1 MAKKPYY
8 ITTAIAY
15 TSGKPHIGNTYEVV
29 LADSIARYKRFL
41 GYDVRF
47 QTGTDEHGQKIELK
61 AAEAGVTPKEFVDKT
76 AGEIKR
82 IWDLMNTSYD
92 KFIRTTDEDHEK
104 QVQKIFKKLY
114 EKGDIYNVHTDD
126 ILPDSLRNRP
136 YKVSTEFHY
145 ITKDTLANGNNINKS
160 EKTGKMEVE
169 VTNFDMLNS
178 KPLIVLDGKEYTG
191 SLNYIKPGDIN
202 SINVYKP
209 GSDVAN
215 AYGEKGKNG
224 VLKIFTK
231 ASKDNVLYVVDGK
244 PATSQEVKDIAPS
257 KISNIVVLK
266 RGSKAAM
273 DYGEVGKTHDVC
285 IIKTK

>member
-1 MAKKPYY
+1 MKKFFVL
-8 ITTAIAY
+8 TFIALFATVVSY
-15 TSGKPHIGNTYEVV
+15 AQKTVFIINGEKIENFDGSQLTGKNILSFNVIKDDKGDVY
-29 LADSIARYKRFL
+29 SIH
-41 GYDVRF
+41 
-47 QTGTDEHGQKIELK
+47 TDE
-61 AAEAGVTPKEFVDKT
+61 
-76 AGEIKR
+76 
-82 IWDLMNTSYD
+82 
-92 KFIRTTDEDHEK
+92 
-104 QVQKIFKKLY
+104 
-114 EKGDIYNVHTDD
+114 

-136 YKVSTEFHY
+136 YKVSTELHY
-145 ITKDTLANGNNINKS
+145 ITKDTLANGNNLNKS
-160 EKTGKMEVE
+160 EKAGKREVE

-178 KPLIVLDGKEYTG
+178 KPLIVVDGKKYSG
-191 SLNYIKPGDIN
+191 SISYIKPGDIN

-231 ASKDNVLYVVDGK
+231 ASKDNVSYVVDGK

-257 KISNIVVLK
+257 KISNVVILK

-273 DYGEVGKTHDVC
+273 DHGEIGKTHDIC

>member
-1 MAKKPYY
+1 MKKFFVL
-8 ITTAIAY
+8 TFIALFATVVSY
-15 TSGKPHIGNTYEVV
+15 AQENVFIINGKKIENFDGSQLTGKKILSFNVIKNDKGDVY
-29 LADSIARYKRFL
+29 SIH
-41 GYDVRF
+41 
-47 QTGTDEHGQKIELK
+47 TDE
-61 AAEAGVTPKEFVDKT
+61 
-76 AGEIKR
+76 
-82 IWDLMNTSYD
+82 
-92 KFIRTTDEDHEK
+92 
-104 QVQKIFKKLY
+104 
-114 EKGDIYNVHTDD
+114 

-136 YKVSTEFHY
+136 YKVSTELHY

-160 EKTGKMEVE
+160 KKTGKMEVE

-191 SLNYIKPGDIN
+191 SFNYIKPGDIN

-244 PATSQEVKDIAPS
+244 PATSQEVKDIAQS
-257 KISNIVVLK
+257 KISNIVILK

-273 DYGEVGKTHDVC
+273 EHGEIGKTHDVC

>member
-1 MAKKPYY
+1 MKKFFVL
-8 ITTAIAY
+8 TFIALFVAAASY
-15 TSGKPHIGNTYEVV
+15 AQENVFIINGEKIENFDGSQLTGKKILLFNVIKDDKGDVY
-29 LADSIARYKRFL
+29 SIH
-41 GYDVRF
+41 
-47 QTGTDEHGQKIELK
+47 TDE
-61 AAEAGVTPKEFVDKT
+61 
-76 AGEIKR
+76 
-82 IWDLMNTSYD
+82 
-92 KFIRTTDEDHEK
+92 
-104 QVQKIFKKLY
+104 
-114 EKGDIYNVHTDD
+114 

-136 YKVSTEFHY
+136 YKVSTELHY
-145 ITKDTLANGNNINKS
+145 ITKDTLANRNNLNKL
-160 EKTGKMEVE
+160 EKAGKREVE

-178 KPLIVLDGKEYTG
+178 KPLIVVDGKKYSG
-191 SLNYIKPGDIN
+191 SISYIKPGDIN

-231 ASKDNVLYVVDGK
+231 ASKDNVSYVVDGK

-257 KISNIVVLK
+257 KISNVVILK

-273 DYGEVGKTHDVC
+273 DHGEIGKTHDIC

>member
-1 MAKKPYY
+1 MKKFFVL
-8 ITTAIAY
+8 TFIALFVAAASY
-15 TSGKPHIGNTYEVV
+15 AQENVFIINGE
-29 LADSIARYKRFL
+29 
-41 GYDVRF
+41 
-47 QTGTDEHGQKIELK
+47 KIENFDGSQLTGK
-61 AAEAGVTPKEFVDKT
+61 KILLFNV
-76 AGEIKR
+76 IK
-82 IWDLMNTSYD
+82 DD
-92 KFIRTTDEDHEK
+92 
-104 QVQKIFKKLY
+104 
-114 EKGDIYNVHTDD
+114 KGDIYSIHTDE

-160 EKTGKMEVE
+160 EKAVKREVE
-169 VTNFDMLNS
+169 VTKFDVLNS
-178 KPLIVLDGKEYTG
+178 KPLIILDGKEYTG
-191 SLNYIKPGDIN
+191 SINDIKFGDIN

-231 ASKDNVLYVVDGK
+231 ASKENILYVVDGK
-244 PATSQEVKDIAPS
+244 SATSQEVKDIAPS
-257 KISNIVVLK
+257 KISNIVILK

-273 DYGEVGKTHDVC
+273 EHGEIGKTHDIC

>member
-1 MAKKPYY
+1 MRMKKFFVL
-8 ITTAIAY
+8 TFIALFATVVSY
-15 TSGKPHIGNTYEVV
+15 AQENVFIINGKKIENFDGSQLTGKKILSFIVIKN
-29 LADSIARYKRFL
+29 DK
-41 GYDVRF
+41 GDVYNIH
-47 QTGTDEHGQKIELK
+47 TDE
-61 AAEAGVTPKEFVDKT
+61 
-76 AGEIKR
+76 
-82 IWDLMNTSYD
+82 
-92 KFIRTTDEDHEK
+92 
-104 QVQKIFKKLY
+104 
-114 EKGDIYNVHTDD
+114 

-136 YKVSTEFHY
+136 YKVSTELHY

-209 GSDVAN
+209 GSDVSN

-244 PATSQEVKDIAPS
+244 PATSQEVKDIAQS
-257 KISNIVVLK
+257 KISNIVILK

-273 DYGEVGKTHDVC
+273 EHGEIGKTHDIC

>member
-1 MAKKPYY
+1 MKKFFVL
-8 ITTAIAY
+8 TFIALFATVVSY
-15 TSGKPHIGNTYEVV
+15 AQENVFIINGKKIENFDGSQLTGKKILSFIVIKN
-29 LADSIARYKRFL
+29 DK
-41 GYDVRF
+41 GDVYNIH
-47 QTGTDEHGQKIELK
+47 TDE
-61 AAEAGVTPKEFVDKT
+61 
-76 AGEIKR
+76 
-82 IWDLMNTSYD
+82 
-92 KFIRTTDEDHEK
+92 
-104 QVQKIFKKLY
+104 
-114 EKGDIYNVHTDD
+114 

-136 YKVSTEFHY
+136 YKVSTELHY
-145 ITKDTLANGNNINKS
+145 ITKDTLAHGNNINKS

-244 PATSQEVKDIAPS
+244 PATSQEVKDIAQS
-257 KISNIVVLK
+257 KISNIVILK

-273 DYGEVGKTHDVC
+273 EHGEIGKTHDIC

>member
-1 MAKKPYY
+1 MKKFFVL
-8 ITTAIAY
+8 TFIALFATVVSY
-15 TSGKPHIGNTYEVV
+15 AQENVFIINGKKIENFDGSQLTGKKILSFNVIKN
-29 LADSIARYKRFL
+29 DK
-41 GYDVRF
+41 GDVYNIH
-47 QTGTDEHGQKIELK
+47 TDE
-61 AAEAGVTPKEFVDKT
+61 
-76 AGEIKR
+76 
-82 IWDLMNTSYD
+82 
-92 KFIRTTDEDHEK
+92 
-104 QVQKIFKKLY
+104 
-114 EKGDIYNVHTDD
+114 

-136 YKVSTEFHY
+136 YKVSTELHY

-160 EKTGKMEVE
+160 KKTGKMEVE

-191 SLNYIKPGDIN
+191 SFNYIKPGDIN

-244 PATSQEVKDIAPS
+244 PATSQEVKDIAQS
-257 KISNIVVLK
+257 KISNIVILK

-273 DYGEVGKTHDVC
+273 EHGEIGKTHDIC

>member
-1 MAKKPYY
+1 MKKFFVF
-8 ITTAIAY
+8 TFIALFATVVSY
-15 TSGKPHIGNTYEVV
+15 AQENVFIINGKKIENFDGSQLTGKKILSFNVIKN
-29 LADSIARYKRFL
+29 DK
-41 GYDVRF
+41 GDVYNIH
-47 QTGTDEHGQKIELK
+47 TDE
-61 AAEAGVTPKEFVDKT
+61 
-76 AGEIKR
+76 
-82 IWDLMNTSYD
+82 
-92 KFIRTTDEDHEK
+92 
-104 QVQKIFKKLY
+104 
-114 EKGDIYNVHTDD
+114 

-136 YKVSTEFHY
+136 YKVSTELHY

-160 EKTGKMEVE
+160 KKTGKMEVE

-209 GSDVAN
+209 GSDVSN

-231 ASKDNVLYVVDGK
+231 ASKDNVQYVVDGK
-244 PATSQEVKDIAPS
+244 PATSQEVKDIAQS
-257 KISNIVVLK
+257 KISNIVILK

-273 DYGEVGKTHDVC
+273 EHGEIGKTHDIC

>member
-1 MAKKPYY
+1 MKKFFVL
-8 ITTAIAY
+8 TFIALFATVVSY
-15 TSGKPHIGNTYEVV
+15 AQENVFIINGKKIENFDGSQLTGKKILSFNVIKN
-29 LADSIARYKRFL
+29 DK
-41 GYDVRF
+41 GDVYNIH
-47 QTGTDEHGQKIELK
+47 TDE
-61 AAEAGVTPKEFVDKT
+61 
-76 AGEIKR
+76 
-82 IWDLMNTSYD
+82 
-92 KFIRTTDEDHEK
+92 
-104 QVQKIFKKLY
+104 
-114 EKGDIYNVHTDD
+114 

-136 YKVSTEFHY
+136 YKVSTELHY

-160 EKTGKMEVE
+160 KKTGKMEVE

-231 ASKDNVLYVVDGK
+231 ASKDNVQYVVDGK
-244 PATSQEVKDIAPS
+244 PATSQEVKDIAQS
-257 KISNIVVLK
+257 KISNIVILK

-273 DYGEVGKTHDVC
+273 EHGEIGKTHDIC

>member
-1 MAKKPYY
+1 MKKFFVL
-8 ITTAIAY
+8 TFIALFATVVSY
-15 TSGKPHIGNTYEVV
+15 AQKTVFIINGEKIENFDGSQLTGKKILSFNVIKNDKG
-29 LADSIARYKRFL
+29 
-41 GYDVRF
+41 DVYNIH
-47 QTGTDEHGQKIELK
+47 TDE
-61 AAEAGVTPKEFVDKT
+61 
-76 AGEIKR
+76 
-82 IWDLMNTSYD
+82 
-92 KFIRTTDEDHEK
+92 
-104 QVQKIFKKLY
+104 
-114 EKGDIYNVHTDD
+114 

-136 YKVSTEFHY
+136 YKVSTELHY
-145 ITKDTLANGNNINKS
+145 ITKDTLANRNNLNKS
-160 EKTGKMEVE
+160 KKTGKKEVE

-209 GSDVAN
+209 GVDVAK

-231 ASKDNVLYVVDGK
+231 ASKDNVQYVVDGK
-244 PATSQEVKDIAPS
+244 SATSQEVKDIAPS
-257 KISNIVVLK
+257 KISNIVILK

-273 DYGEVGKTHDVC
+273 DHGEIGKTHDIC

>member
-1 MAKKPYY
+1 MRMKKFFVL
-8 ITTAIAY
+8 TFIALFATVVSY
-15 TSGKPHIGNTYEVV
+15 AQENVFIINGKKIENFDGSQLTGKKILSFNVIKN
-29 LADSIARYKRFL
+29 DK
-41 GYDVRF
+41 GDVYNIH
-47 QTGTDEHGQKIELK
+47 TDE
-61 AAEAGVTPKEFVDKT
+61 
-76 AGEIKR
+76 
-82 IWDLMNTSYD
+82 
-92 KFIRTTDEDHEK
+92 
-104 QVQKIFKKLY
+104 
-114 EKGDIYNVHTDD
+114 

-136 YKVSTEFHY
+136 YKVSTELHY

-160 EKTGKMEVE
+160 KKTGKMEVE

-191 SLNYIKPGDIN
+191 SFNYIKPGDIN

-244 PATSQEVKDIAPS
+244 PATSQEVKDIAQS
-257 KISNIVVLK
+257 KISNIVILK

-273 DYGEVGKTHDVC
+273 EHGEIGKTHDVC

>member
-1 MAKKPYY
+1 MKKFFVL
-8 ITTAIAY
+8 TFIALFATVVSY
-15 TSGKPHIGNTYEVV
+15 AQENVFIINGKKIENFDGSQLTGKKILSFIVIKN
-29 LADSIARYKRFL
+29 DK
-41 GYDVRF
+41 GDVYNIH
-47 QTGTDEHGQKIELK
+47 TDE
-61 AAEAGVTPKEFVDKT
+61 
-76 AGEIKR
+76 
-82 IWDLMNTSYD
+82 
-92 KFIRTTDEDHEK
+92 
-104 QVQKIFKKLY
+104 
-114 EKGDIYNVHTDD
+114 

-136 YKVSTEFHY
+136 YKVSTELHY

-178 KPLIVLDGKEYTG
+178 KPLIVLDGKEYSG
-191 SLNYIKPGDIN
+191 SISYIKPGDIN

-215 AYGEKGKNG
+215 AYGEKGKSG

-257 KISNIVVLK
+257 KISNIVILK

-273 DYGEVGKTHDVC
+273 EHGEFGKTHDIC
-285 IIKTK
+285 IIKTKYACVMNYYDKK

>member
-1 MAKKPYY
+1 MKKFFVL
-8 ITTAIAY
+8 TFIALFATVVSY
-15 TSGKPHIGNTYEVV
+15 AQENVFIINGKKIENFDGSQLTGKKILSFIVIKN
-29 LADSIARYKRFL
+29 DK
-41 GYDVRF
+41 GDVYNIH
-47 QTGTDEHGQKIELK
+47 TDE
-61 AAEAGVTPKEFVDKT
+61 
-76 AGEIKR
+76 
-82 IWDLMNTSYD
+82 
-92 KFIRTTDEDHEK
+92 
-104 QVQKIFKKLY
+104 
-114 EKGDIYNVHTDD
+114 

-136 YKVSTEFHY
+136 YKVSTELHY

-202 SINVYKP
+202 SFNVYKP

-244 PATSQEVKDIAPS
+244 PATSQEVKDIAQS
-257 KISNIVVLK
+257 KISNIVILK

-273 DYGEVGKTHDVC
+273 EHGEIGKTHDVC